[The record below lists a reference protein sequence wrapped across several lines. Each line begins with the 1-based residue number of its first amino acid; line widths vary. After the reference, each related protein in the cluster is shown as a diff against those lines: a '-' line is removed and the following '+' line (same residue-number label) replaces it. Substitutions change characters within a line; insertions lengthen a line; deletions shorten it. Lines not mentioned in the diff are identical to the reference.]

1 MKCVSC
7 GAPIGGKTVCP
18 KCGAAQPDPTDAV
31 IGKIKGKCTMTN
43 LLVVLVLLTVLVVA
57 GAIFGALFK
66 PAPAFGYRTG
76 DTVVFWQGEDS
87 VLATRGGKTVSEGDD
102 GFAVFYAGDLSLGA
116 YIKDGMLMLADD
128 AGVTVTPLAAEK
140 VLSVSD
146 DGTAVFCRDAD
157 GRVLQYTT
165 LTKRARTVAEQTA
178 TAYVDVLVPSPD
190 GKCAV
195 YSTLMFADADGDEL
209 IGRKMYFFDGTESVY
224 IGRGAVPL
232 STVNGGGCIY
242 AACDGVLYRYTKD
255 NDEREVLGGIGG
267 FSVLTNRDGTEILFA
282 GEDGKW
288 RLASPGRET
297 VSLGVRDAEILAPEG
312 CGKMTFDAGL
322 LAVIRYDCSHFGD
335 MLFRTETAVCRLGDE
350 GLAEWFP
357 AAAGNGVLRTE
368 DGQYVFTAEDGVLRR
383 RAADGSGD
391 AFVVAEQI
399 SLYAV
404 SPDGKTVYYTDAE
417 KTLYVRVFD
426 KEPRRLA
433 DDVSRLFRG
442 ADGTFW
448 FLVDDVLYL
457 SGNARSKKPVLS
469 GVADVTLTDGGT
481 VYAVTSDGLYAGSGT
496 GVRLLAEGKFVRLP
510 W

>member
-7 GAPIGGKTVCP
+7 GAPVGGKAVCP

-31 IGKIKGKCTMTN
+31 IGWLKRKCTMTN
-43 LLVVLVLLTVLVVA
+43 LLVVLLLLTVLVVA
-57 GAIFGALFK
+57 GAVLGALFK

-76 DTVVFWQGEDS
+76 DTVVFWQGDDS
-87 VLATRGGKTVSEGDD
+87 VLATRGGKTVSEGD
-102 GFAVFYAGDLSLGA
+102 GAFAVFYAGDLSLGA
-116 YIKDGMLMLADD
+116 YSKDGMLTLADD
-128 AGVTVTPLAAEK
+128 AGVTLTPRAAK
-140 VLSVSD
+140 TVLCGSD
-146 DGTAVFCRDAD
+146 DSAAVFCRDAD

-165 LTKRARTVAEQTA
+165 LTKRTKTVAEQTA

-195 YSTLMFADADGDEL
+195 YSTLTVGGEEL
-209 IGRKMYFFDGTESVY
+209 IGRKMYFFDGTESIY
-224 IGRGAVPL
+224 IGRGVVPL
-232 STVNGGGCIY
+232 STDNTGRCIY
-242 AACDGVLYRYTKD
+242 AAGDGVLYRYTKD
-255 NDEREVLGGIGG
+255 NDEREAIGGIGG

-282 GEDGKW
+282 GADGRW
-288 RLASPGRET
+288 QLATPGSET
-297 VSLGVRDAEILAPEG
+297 VALGVPDVELLAPEG

-322 LAVIRYDCSHFGD
+322 LTTIRYDCAHFEN

-350 GLAEWFP
+350 ELDEWFP
-357 AAAGNGVLRTE
+357 AAAGDSVLWSA
-368 DGQYVFTAEDGVLRR
+368 DGQFVFWTDAGTLYRR
-383 RAADGSGD
+383 EADGSGD
-391 AFVVAEQI
+391 AFVVAEQV

-404 SPDGKTVYYTDAE
+404 SSDGKTVYYTDAE
-417 KTLYVRVFD
+417 KTLYVRVSG

-469 GVADVTLTDGGT
+469 GVADVTLTEGGT
-481 VYAVTSDGLYAGSGT
+481 VYAVTSDGLYAGSGA